1 MERREILKMIA
12 LATGGAVIG
21 GELFLTGCASDK
33 KDAVEFS
40 SADIAYMDEI
50 AETILPK
57 TKTPGAKDAAV
68 GAFMAVMVNDCY
80 TPEDQKIFHA
90 GLTKLNN
97 LCQNKYKESF
107 MNVTPAQRH
116 DLLVIIDAEAK
127 EVQKKK
133 SELDKVET
141 EKQRSADFNRNM
153 NFKKQETPAH
163 YFTMIKQL
171 TMLGFF
177 TSKVGANEALRFV
190 AVPGRY
196 DGCVPYKKGDKAWAT

>member
-1 MERREILKMIA
+1 MDRREILKMIA
-12 LATGGAVIG
+12 LATGGAFIG
-21 GELFLTGCASDK
+21 GEVFLTGCASDK
-33 KDAVEFS
+33 TAAIGFS
-40 SADIAYMDEI
+40 KEDIAFMDEV

-80 TPEDQKIFHA
+80 TPADQKIFHE
-90 GLTKLNN
+90 GITKLNEAS
-97 LCQNKYKESF
+97 QDKYKADF
-107 MNVTPAQRH
+107 MSITPAQRH
-116 DLLVIIDAEAK
+116 ELLVAIDAEAK

-133 SELDKVET
+133 SDFDKEQN

-153 NFKKQETPAH
+153 NFKKEEMPAH
-163 YFTMIKQL
+163 YFTMMKQL

-196 DGCVPYKKGDKAWAT
+196 DACIPYKKGDKAWAT

>member
-12 LATGGAVIG
+12 LATGGTFIG
-21 GELFLTGCASDK
+21 GEMFLSGCASDK
-33 KDAVEFS
+33 KEAIGFS
-40 SADIAYMDEI
+40 PDDIAYMDEI

-68 GAFMAVMVNDCY
+68 GAFMATMVNDCY
-80 TPEDQKIFHA
+80 TPDDQKIFHK
-90 GLTKLNN
+90 GLTILNN
-97 LCQNKYKESF
+97 ESQNKYKENF
-107 MNVTPAQRH
+107 MNISPAQRH
-116 DLLVIIDAEAK
+116 DLLVIIDAQAK

-133 SELDKVET
+133 SEFDKVQT

-153 NFKKQETPAH
+153 NFKKLETPVH
-163 YFTMIKQL
+163 YFTMMKQL

-196 DGCVPYKKGDKAWAT
+196 DACIPYKKGDKAWAT